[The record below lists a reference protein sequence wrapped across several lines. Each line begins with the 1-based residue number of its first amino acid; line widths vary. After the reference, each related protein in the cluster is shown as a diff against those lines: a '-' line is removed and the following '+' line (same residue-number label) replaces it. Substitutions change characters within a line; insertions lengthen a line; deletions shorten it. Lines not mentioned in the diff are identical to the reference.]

1 MIRALTRAFKSEW
14 LKLRRPGMIL
24 GGLGAMIGFSI
35 LAIVLNLTR
44 LNATAVPGP
53 GGRVSAGLTAAQVAA
68 STGFATLTSISAT
81 FMGVV
86 ALAVCAIAIG
96 MEYSNGTLRNLL
108 VREPGRLR
116 LLGGKLLALA
126 SFVTLG
132 VVLAYGAALVT
143 ALILV
148 PTHDISTAAWF
159 TSDGVQS
166 LLKGA
171 GNLLL
176 ATLVWGALGAILALV
191 LRSTAPALSIGL
203 VYILVV
209 EQVILLAWSDGEK
222 WLPGRL
228 ISAIAQG
235 GTSVVPYGN
244 ALLLVGTFIVAAL
257 VAAGAFFRQRDVAA

>member
-108 VREPGRLR
+108 VRESSRLR

-132 VVLAYGAALVT
+132 VILAYGAALVT

>member
-1 MIRALTRAFKSEW
+1 MRAFKSEW
-14 LKLRRPGMIL
+14 LKLRRPGMVL

-44 LNATAVPGP
+44 LNSSAVVPGP
-53 GGRVSAGLTAAQVAA
+53 GGRAAGLTAVQVAA
-68 STGFATLTSISAT
+68 NTGFATLTSISAT

-108 VREPGRLR
+108 VREPSRLR

-159 TSDGVQS
+159 TSEGVQS

-176 ATLVWGALGAILALV
+176 ATLVWGALGAVLALV
-191 LRSTAPALSIGL
+191 LRSTASALSIGL
-203 VYILVV
+203 VYVLVV
-209 EQVILLAWSDGEK
+209 EQVILLAWSDGAK
-222 WLPGRL
+222 WLPGQL

-235 GTSVVPYGN
+235 GTSVITYGN

-257 VAAGAFFRQRDVAA
+257 IATGALFRRRDVAA

>member
-1 MIRALTRAFKSEW
+1 MIRAFKSEW

-44 LNATAVPGP
+44 LNSAVAGRP
-53 GGRVSAGLTAAQVAA
+53 GGGAGLTAAQVAA
-68 STGFATLTSISAT
+68 SNGFSAIMGISAT
-81 FMGVV
+81 FIGVV
-86 ALAVCAIAIG
+86 ALAICAIVVG

-108 VREPGRLR
+108 VRQPDRLR

-126 SFVTLG
+126 SFLTLG
-132 VVLAYGAALVT
+132 VIVAYGAALVT

-166 LLKGA
+166 LLKGG

-191 LRSTAPALSIGL
+191 LRSTALALSIGL
-203 VYILVV
+203 VYVLVV
-209 EQVILLAWSDGEK
+209 EQVILLAWSDGDK

-228 ISAIAQG
+228 IAAIAQG
-235 GTSVVPYGN
+235 GTSAISYGN
-244 ALLLVGTFIVAAL
+244 ALLLVGVFVVAGL
-257 VAAGAFFRQRDVAA
+257 SAAGALFRQRDVAA

>member
-1 MIRALTRAFKSEW
+1 MHAFKSEW

-44 LNATAVPGP
+44 LDSATVAGP
-53 GGRVSAGLTAAQVAA
+53 GGRATAGLTVAQVAA

-81 FMGVV
+81 FLGVV
-86 ALAVCAIAIG
+86 ALAICAIAVG

-108 VREPGRLR
+108 VRESGRLR

-126 SFVTLG
+126 SFIAVG
-132 VVLAYGAALVT
+132 VVLAYGAALIT

-159 TSDGVQS
+159 TSDGAQS
-166 LLKGA
+166 LLQGV

-176 ATLVWGALGAILALV
+176 ATLVWGALGAALALI

-203 VYILVV
+203 VYALVV
-209 EQVILLAWSDGEK
+209 EPVIMLAWSDGAK
-222 WLPGRL
+222 WLPGQL
-228 ISAIAQG
+228 LSAIAQG
-235 GTSVVPYGN
+235 GTSLIPYGN
-244 ALLLVGTFIVAAL
+244 AVAFIGAGIVAAL
-257 VAAGAFFRQRDVAA
+257 VAAGMLFRQRDVAA

>member
-1 MIRALTRAFKSEW
+1 MTHAFKSEW

-44 LNATAVPGP
+44 LDSATVSGP
-53 GGRVSAGLTAAQVAA
+53 GGRATAGLTAAQVAA

-81 FMGVV
+81 FLGVV
-86 ALAVCAIAIG
+86 ALAICAIAVG

-108 VREPGRLR
+108 VRESGRLR

-132 VVLAYGAALVT
+132 IVLAYGAALVT

-166 LLKGA
+166 LLQGV

-176 ATLVWGALGAILALV
+176 ATLVWGALGAALALFF
-191 LRSTAPALSIGL
+191 RSTAPALSIGL
-203 VYILVV
+203 VYALVV
-209 EQVILLAWSDGEK
+209 EPVIMLAWSDGAK
-222 WLPGRL
+222 WLPGQL
-228 ISAIAQG
+228 LSAIAQG
-235 GTSVVPYGN
+235 GTSLIPYGN
-244 ALLLVGTFIVAAL
+244 AVALMGVGIVAAL
-257 VAAGAFFRQRDVAA
+257 VAAGTLFRQRDVAA